1 MSGAMKCL
9 REYAQVRLS
18 HEQDRGRERGNGH
31 EMFGHRQLVAD
42 REPDALTTALQERK
56 LVAFD
61 EEGALVFVEVTLR
74 VGV

>member
-1 MSGAMKCL
+1 
-9 REYAQVRLS
+9 
-18 HEQDRGRERGNGH
+18 
-31 EMFGHRQLVAD
+31 MFGHRQLVAD